1 MNCSLPAPQ
10 PGSLAQLAQC
20 TGSPRPKATQLVCGR
35 AGLARE
41 ALDNPIRRPCG
52 GSWQT
57 SGLAWPIIPFCT
69 PASPFAELT
78 ALSLAPRPTT
88 SSCWIQGHGCWPHL
102 SFVLTCSVK
111 ALQTWDS
118 LPLGW
123 EPEWPLSGQAL
134 PGLRPSM
141 PRCLQH
147 PEDLPPPHYQLLCG
161 LLGSSPSWLALLLA
175 PRVLPLPLPPSREG
189 RVLFLAPLCGC
200 PSQPPT
206 LALVAASLY
215 RAPARLWAASS
226 SWPPHSSQFHWR
238 LSHPL
243 LKRSG
248 RPPSL
253 LLFVVSPAPHTCDS
267 GHVTLSLWA
276 SVACSVNQ
284 GCCGVPGR

>member
-123 EPEWPLSGQAL
+123 EPEWPSSGQAL

-147 PEDLPPPHYQLLCG
+147 PKD
-161 LLGSSPSWLALLLA
+161 
-175 PRVLPLPLPPSREG
+175 LPLPTTSSS
-189 RVLFLAPLCGC
+189 V
-200 PSQPPT
+200 
-206 LALVAASLY
+206 ASLAA
-215 RAPARLWAASS
+215 APPGWLS
-226 SWPPHSSQFHWR
+226 SWPPGSCLCLF
-238 LSHPL
+238 LPA
-243 LKRSG
+243 G
-248 RPPSL
+248 RGGCCSWLPFVAAPPSL
-253 LLFVVSPAPHTCDS
+253 PHWPWWLPLCTGPLPDFGLLLLH
-267 GHVTLSLWA
+267 GHPTPPSSTGDFPTLY
-276 SVACSVNQ
+276 
-284 GCCGVPGR
+284 